1 LNSGRE
7 KTDSNAVMSKL
18 VPLLLEQHS
27 AGKVHSIFRCGLN
40 VEFNGYLVYFGFCG
54 TPLTA
59 FGMNIEKKKLN
70 HLLETV
76 QSDDLVVNKGDKLVF
91 YGRAAVIE
99 IGLRGVEEVDLAL
112 PRLECGLK
120 DIPATKL
127 YRYLENSYFPPAA
140 SLTPALGLNGDAK
153 TREYVELLIHSEKS
167 DIATNTRLITFFAG
181 RGQGLTPSGD
191 DILLGFTLALLLFG
205 RFRAWREVLA
215 AEINP
220 KRTTMI
226 STAYV
231 KSLLK
236 GYVSEPLLRLVRLLD
251 GSEMAEIEAAVRE
264 VRAFGHTSGEDTLFG
279 FSLGLKFLVRK
290 EKIQTGSDIS
300 EP

>member
-1 LNSGRE
+1 MNSIRE

-18 VPLLLEQHS
+18 VPVLLEQYS
-27 AGKVHSIFRCGLN
+27 TGQVHSTFRCGLN
-40 VEFNGYLVYFGFCG
+40 VEFNGSLVYFGCCG
-54 TPLTA
+54 TPLSA
-59 FGMNIEKKKLN
+59 FGMNIEKEKLN

-91 YGRAAVIE
+91 YGRAEVIE
-99 IGLRGVEEVDLAL
+99 IGLRGVAEIDLAL
-112 PRLECGLK
+112 PRLECQIR
-120 DIPATKL
+120 DIADTKL
-127 YRYLENSYFPPAA
+127 YRCLETSYFQPADGLA
-140 SLTPALGLNGDAK
+140 PTLGLNGDAK
-153 TREYVELLIHSEKS
+153 TKEYVELLIHSGKS

-191 DILLGFTLALLLFG
+191 DILVGFTLALLLFG

-220 KRTTMI
+220 ERTTMI

-236 GYVSEPLLRLVRLLD
+236 GYVSEPLLRLARLLD
-251 GSEMAEIEAAVRE
+251 GSEMAEVEAAVRE

-290 EKIQTGSDIS
+290 GKDTDRE
-300 EP
+300 

>member
-18 VPLLLEQHS
+18 VSLLLEQHS
-27 AGKVHSIFRCGLN
+27 AGQVHSTFRCGLN
-40 VEFNGYLVYFGFCG
+40 VEFNGSLVYFGCCG

-59 FGMNIEKKKLN
+59 FGMNIEREKIN
-70 HLLETV
+70 HLLETL
-76 QSDDLVVNKGDKLVF
+76 QSDDLVVNKGDRLVF

-99 IGLRGVEEVDLAL
+99 IGLRGVDEVDLAL
-112 PRLECGLK
+112 PRLECQIR
-120 DIPATKL
+120 DIADTEL
-127 YRYLENSYFPPAA
+127 YRCLANSYFQSAA
-140 SLTPALGLNGDAK
+140 GLAPALGINGDAR
-153 TREYVELLIHSEKS
+153 TREYVELLIRS
-167 DIATNTRLITFFAG
+167 DKNDIPTNTKLITFFAG

-191 DILLGFTLALLLFG
+191 DILLGFTVALLLFG
-205 RFRAWREVLA
+205 RFSAWREVLA

-251 GSEMAEIEAAVRE
+251 GSEMAEVEAAVRE

-290 EKIQTGSDIS
+290 GKDTDRE
-300 EP
+300 